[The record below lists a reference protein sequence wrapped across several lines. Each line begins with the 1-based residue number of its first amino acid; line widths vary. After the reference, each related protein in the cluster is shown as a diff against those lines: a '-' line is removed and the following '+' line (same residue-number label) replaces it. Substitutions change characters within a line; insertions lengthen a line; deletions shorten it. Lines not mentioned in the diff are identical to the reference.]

1 MGAEPVGVRPASGA
15 TAMTLYPQ
23 AQVSVSAQE
32 KVPLTLDRLEE
43 ARRSM
48 VDAVGTEVGA
58 GVPLPAVRDVDAAG
72 VRARLYVPDGADG
85 APVVVYLHGGGW
97 VLGGLETHDGLC
109 RLLADRSGCAVLA
122 VDYRLAPEHP
132 YPAAFEDLERAVDW
146 LRGTGAAHHGLDATR
161 LAIAGDSAGGHLAA
175 AGARRARDRGEPYVY
190 QVLACPVIDPGMR
203 YPDLDAYGLDRDEM
217 RFFWDAFAPPGR
229 VDREHPDLAPLNADP
244 AGLPPA
250 LVITAEY
257 DVLRDEGETYAA
269 VLACAGVP
277 TVAVRYP
284 GLNHNFLRKLALFDA
299 APLAV
304 AQAADAVRRALR
316 R

>member
-1 MGAEPVGVRPASGA
+1 MA
-15 TAMTLYPQ
+15 LYPQ
-23 AQVSVSAQE
+23 ARASIGAQQ
-32 KVPLTLDRLEE
+32 KVPLTLDRLGES
-43 ARRSM
+43 RQSM
-48 VDAVGTEVGA
+48 VDAVPAEVGA
-58 GVPLPAVRDVDAAG
+58 GPQVKSVHDVDAAA
-72 VRARLYVPDGADG
+72 VPARLYIPDAADPDSTDDV
-85 APVVVYLHGGGW
+85 PVVVYLHGGGW
-97 VLGGLETHDGLC
+97 VLGGLDTHDGLC

-132 YPAAFEDLERAVDW
+132 YPAAFEDLERAVGW
-146 LRGTGAAHHGLDATR
+146 LRDTGAVRHGLDATR

-175 AGARRARDRGEPYVY
+175 VGARRARDRGEPYAC

-229 VDREHPDLAPLNADP
+229 VDRGHPDLAPLNADL

-257 DVLRDEGETYAA
+257 DVLRDEGEAYAA
-269 VLACAGVP
+269 ALAAAGVP

-284 GLNHNFLRKLALFDA
+284 GLNHNFQRKLALFDA

-304 AQAADAVRRALR
+304 TQAAEAVRRALR